1 MAESE
6 LVRLPQ
12 SGTFPRVRLE
22 EPDARGY
29 VLLAGEIDRRLPF
42 AYFIE
47 SRAKKRLIAD
57 LKRLLDRLRTDE
69 RVEDAALFKAALIPP
84 GRGAY
89 LRSRPD
95 AHVARFDVALIVRTE
110 SPAAAADLVG
120 AEAFRLI
127 EDTMRAAARH
137 IYRMVGENL
146 RRIGDVDHTRDGIFL
161 INYFLAAEEAQNLAV
176 WEYTAGWFQ
185 DQTGLDN
192 SELLRPLRQ
201 EGANYTIINH
211 CRWDGATDIVPSLL
225 FKPSFRSYVLK
236 HFEANRTAAI
246 PVLYRLA

>member
-12 SGTFPRVRLE
+12 AGTFPRVALKR
-22 EPDARGY
+22 PNGRGY
-29 VLLAGEIDRRLPF
+29 ILLAGEVDRRLPF
-42 AYFIE
+42 AYFLE
-47 SRAKKRLIAD
+47 SRGKKRLIAD
-57 LKRLLDRLRTDE
+57 LKRLLDRLRADGRAEEAT
-69 RVEDAALFKAALIPP
+69 LFKAALVPP

-89 LRSRPD
+89 LLSRPD
-95 AHVARFDVALIVRTE
+95 AHIARFDVALIVRTE
-110 SPAAAADLVG
+110 SPAAAATLAG
-120 AEAFRLI
+120 SEAFRQI
-127 EDTMRAAARH
+127 EETMRAGARH
-137 IYRMVGENL
+137 TYRMVGENL
-146 RRIGDVDHTRDGIFL
+146 RRIDDVDHTRDGIFL

-192 SELLRPLRQ
+192 SVLMRPLEQ
-201 EGANYTIINH
+201 DGARYTILNH
-211 CRWDGATDIVPSLL
+211 CRWDGAGDIVPSLL
-225 FKPSFRSYVLK
+225 FKPSFRSYVLR